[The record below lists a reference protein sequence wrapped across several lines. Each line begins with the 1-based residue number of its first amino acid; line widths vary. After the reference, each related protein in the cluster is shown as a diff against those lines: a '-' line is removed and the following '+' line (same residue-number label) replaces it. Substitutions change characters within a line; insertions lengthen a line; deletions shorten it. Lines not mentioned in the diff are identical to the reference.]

1 MNAEDQT
8 TERQCFFLDG
18 RGGIYSGDNK
28 LSFESTPPPVWENLD
43 YRNPETYKILVEES
57 GDYPGYQVI
66 DGRLD
71 FVEPDRHGQLFS
83 PVLDYDDDELA
94 YASTLLTPVGNADKC
109 GMKPV
114 SVISGIRQK
123 ISIFPPQS

>member
-1 MNAEDQT
+1 MLQIWN
-8 TERQCFFLDG
+8 G
-18 RGGIYSGDNK
+18 KIYR
-28 LSFESTPPPVWENLD
+28 
-43 YRNPETYKILVEES
+43 Y
-57 GDYPGYQVI
+57 
-66 DGRLD
+66 
-71 FVEPDRHGQLFS
+71 
-83 PVLDYDDDELA
+83 YDDDELA